1 MWNFPS
7 VSEVGKLGL
16 FTLEECLLPNVCV
29 CVCVC
34 VCWDAI
40 CDTKLAKHTLDCQ
53 VLLGINWLMVKQN
66 QLFDLH
72 RHAHV

>member
-1 MWNFPS
+1 MF
-7 VSEVGKLGL
+7 
-16 FTLEECLLPNVCV
+16 V